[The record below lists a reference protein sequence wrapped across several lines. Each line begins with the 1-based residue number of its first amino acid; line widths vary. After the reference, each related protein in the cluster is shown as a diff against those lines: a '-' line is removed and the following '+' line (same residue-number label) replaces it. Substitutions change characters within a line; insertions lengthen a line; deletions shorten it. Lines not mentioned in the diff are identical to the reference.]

1 MATIDAET
9 NKEKNNFL
17 AAYHILKFSKNDKD
31 DTEVADIERRC
42 FAMKYL
48 TAKQW

>member
-1 MATIDAET
+1 MATNDVEM

-17 AAYHILKFSKNDKD
+17 AAYHILKFSKNNKD
-31 DTEVADIERRC
+31 DTEIVDIERRC

-48 TAKQW
+48 TARQ